1 MVSEKPP
8 RRSKTVKEPVTI
20 DLSAEESSAVAE
32 PVRSNDTDEPL
43 APAAGGSEETSQDT
57 FPGEG
62 KDAVSNSSGE
72 DAAPGFSAAEE
83 PPADIKADEV
93 EDTTFF
99 ARGAPEPE
107 PIPEPAPA
115 PAAPHPHTSP
125 ATSALIASGI
135 FGGIVALA
143 LAGSMQ
149 YAGYL
154 PAASPASSTVPSA
167 PAVDTAPLSA
177 EIASLRQEVAALK
190 ERPAGDPELQARVQA
205 LESSAST
212 PDQAEPEDLA
222 ALRTD
227 VGTLRSAV
235 ESTAGNDAE
244 LERRLAAAET
254 RLNQPGAEEK
264 VARAVAAAALK
275 AAIDRGGPFATELET
290 FAGVAPDD
298 PAVAGLQTFS
308 TTGVPSRAELQQ
320 EFQTVANAILDTLN
334 QPDPSQ
340 GFASRLMTSALSV
353 VKVRRVGDVEG
364 DTPEAVVARIE
375 NSLRGDNLEAAA
387 AEWAKLPEAAKAVSQ
402 QFKQKLDGRIEVE
415 KLVGDTLTRAVSNT
429 GTQG

>member
-43 APAAGGSEETSQDT
+43 APATGGSEETSQDT

-62 KDAVSNSSGE
+62 RDAVSNSNGE

-83 PPADIKADEV
+83 PPAEIKADEV
-93 EDTTFF
+93 EETTSF
-99 ARGAPEPE
+99 AREAPEPE

-115 PAAPHPHTSP
+115 PPAPRPSP

-135 FGGIVALA
+135 FGGIVAVA

-212 PDQAEPEDLA
+212 PDQAESEDLA

-227 VGTLRSAV
+227 VDTLRSAV

-254 RLNQPGAEEK
+254 RLNQPGAEEM

-308 TTGVPSRAELQQ
+308 ATGVPSRAELQQ
-320 EFQTVANAILDTLN
+320 EFQSVADAILDTLN

-387 AEWAKLPEAAKAVSQ
+387 TEWAKLPEAAKAVSQ